1 MSMFRKLSIQ
11 APLFCV
17 CAIVYM
23 LLFVS
28 CRQDIVIWPSEEEWV
43 GEVLPDD
50 SIRGFYLLNEGG
62 YSNNNSSLDYYDY
75 TTAIYTHNIYS
86 ALNPSSVMGLGD
98 VGNSL
103 KIYGSRLW
111 AVLNGSNK
119 IEVMQ
124 AQTARRI
131 GQVDI
136 ANPRHI
142 CFHEG
147 YAYISSF
154 AGPVQ
159 DDYTQLGM
167 VVKVDTLTL
176 EKVDTCL
183 VGFQPEG
190 LDVVGDKIYVAN
202 SGGYMYP
209 NYDNTLSVISIATF
223 QEERRITVAPN
234 LQRVLADRQGNLW
247 VSSLGNYYDQPSA
260 LFRVSNLDATPSVT
274 GILTP
279 QGNTLAVG
287 NMTLCGDSL
296 YVVSNDFS
304 YTMGQTSRNFAIVNT
319 LTATVLST
327 NFITDGTET
336 SIQVPYGIAVHPT
349 TGDILIGDARDY
361 YNPGTLFCFSPQ
373 GILRWKVHTGVN
385 PAHIVFL
392 GGALNHSA
400 FNK

>member
-1 MSMFRKLSIQ
+1 MQKQSPTNTSYCTLLPRGWGRGI
-11 APLFCV
+11 
-17 CAIVYM
+17 
-23 LLFVS
+23 LLFFLLMLQS

-43 GEVLPDD
+43 GEVLSND

-62 YSNNNSSLDYYDY
+62 YSNNNSSLDFYDY
-75 TTAIYTHNIYS
+75 TTATYTHNIYS

-103 KIYGSRLW
+103 RIYGSRLW

-154 AGPVQ
+154 AGPLL

-190 LDVVGDKIYVAN
+190 LDIVGDKIYVAN

-209 NYDNTLSVISIATF
+209 NYDNTLSVISIPDF
-223 QEERRITVAPN
+223 QEECRIAVAPN
-234 LQRVLADRQGNLW
+234 LQRVLADRHGNLW

-260 LFRVSNLDATPSVT
+260 LFRISNLGEVPSVVNV
-274 GILTP
+274 LTP

-287 NMTLCGDSL
+287 NMTLSGDSL
-296 YVVSNDFS
+296 YVLSNDFS
-304 YTMGQTSRNFAIVNT
+304 YTLGYTSRNFAIV
-319 LTATVLST
+319 ST
-327 NFITDGTET
+327 IDASVVSANFITDGTDS
-336 SIQVPYGIAVHPT
+336 SIQAPYSIAVHPT

-373 GILRWKVHTGVN
+373 GILRWKAHAGVN
-385 PAHIVFL
+385 PAHIVFV
-392 GGALNHSA
+392 A
-400 FNK
+400 K

>member
-1 MSMFRKLSIQ
+1 
-11 APLFCV
+11 
-17 CAIVYM
+17 M

-43 GEVLPDD
+43 GEVLHDD
-50 SIRGFYLLNEGG
+50 SMRGFYLLNEGG

-75 TTAIYTHNIYS
+75 ATATYTHNIYS

-103 KIYGSRLW
+103 RIYGSRLW

-154 AGPVQ
+154 AGPLL

-223 QEERRITVAPN
+223 REERRIAVAPN
-234 LQRVLADRQGNLW
+234 LQRVLADRHGNLW

-260 LFRVSNLDATPSVT
+260 LFCISNLGEAPSVANV
-274 GILTP
+274 LTP

-319 LTATVLST
+319 LDASVVSA
-327 NFITDGTET
+327 NFITDGTDS
-336 SIQVPYGIAVHPT
+336 SIQTPYGIAVHPA

-373 GILRWKVHTGVN
+373 GILRWKAHAGVN
-385 PAHIVFL
+385 PAHIVFV
-392 GGALNHSA
+392 A
-400 FNK
+400 K